1 MIWLQGLIAVA
12 LLGGAIYGWVLMQR
26 KYRGEDDGDGGG
38 SSARKRRKKSDGGG
52 NELEAFIAAYREGK
66 VDPTMLADSG
76 DSVAENQAIPD
87 RVAPSLTNP
96 GLAKPAVATPASTKP
111 SGGEPAARPAGK
123 PTAPATRAPITPAPI
138 APAPIAPIGAAT
150 LLRPEVKLA
159 YLLFRTGLRDHHVF
173 PNVRL
178 GDLGFGVA
186 VGTVDLLVCDPTFK
200 YVAAIDVYTGEEP
213 EDIPKSMFLGRAGI
227 KHLLFSS
234 KAMPK
239 APQLK
244 ELIYGKADS

>member
-1 MIWLQGLIAVA
+1 MIWLQGIAAVA
-12 LLGGAIYGWVLMQR
+12 LLGGAIYGWVLLQR
-26 KYRGEDDGDGGG
+26 KFRGEDDGEGNGT
-38 SSARKRRKKSDGGG
+38 RKRRKKSNDGE

-66 VDPTMLADSG
+66 VDPTMLENSG
-76 DSVAENQAIPD
+76 DSVVVDDQATSQI
-87 RVAPSLTNP
+87 TP
-96 GLAKPAVATPASTKP
+96 GLTKP
-111 SGGEPAARPAGK
+111 GAAQPGASPAAIK
-123 PTAPATRAPITPAPI
+123 PGGGQQTTARAAAAPIT
-138 APAPIAPIGAAT
+138 PIGAAT

-178 GDLGFGVA
+178 GDLGFGVT
-186 VGTVDLLVCDPTFK
+186 VGTVDLLVCDPSFK

-239 APQLK
+239 PPQLK
-244 ELIYGKADS
+244 ELIYGKADT